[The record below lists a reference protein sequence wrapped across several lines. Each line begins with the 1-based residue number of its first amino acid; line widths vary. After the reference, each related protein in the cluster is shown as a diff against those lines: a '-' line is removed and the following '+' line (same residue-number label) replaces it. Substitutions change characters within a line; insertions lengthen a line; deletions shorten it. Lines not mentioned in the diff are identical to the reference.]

1 MKIAIYVRVSTE
13 EQHTDNQL
21 KILKE
26 YCKNNKYII
35 NGIYIDKGESGL
47 KEKRPNFDRLMHD
60 MRARKFEA
68 IVIWK
73 LDRIGRSLQ
82 HLLNILQEIKNKK
95 VNLIVTSQ
103 NIDTTTASGKL
114 LFHIMGAFAEFE
126 ADLISERTKLAY
138 DTKKNRA
145 ENIGQKVKWGRNK
158 KILSK
163 EEIDYVNK
171 KRGEGMSWRKNA
183 DLINENKKEK
193 EKVSYNK
200 LRRLL
205 QNG

>member
-126 ADLISERTKLAY
+126 SSLISERTKLGMRRAKEKGKSIGRP
-138 DTKKNRA
+138 KKD
-145 ENIGQKVKWGRNK
+145 K
-158 KILSK
+158 KIYVK
-163 EEIDYVNK
+163 YCDVNGCRIRVEKTEEFCEKHKNIYKLLDK
-171 KRGEGMSWRKNA
+171 KRRG
-183 DLINENKKEK
+183 
-193 EKVSYNK
+193 
-200 LRRLL
+200 
-205 QNG
+205 